1 METFKKTIFLTKSQ
15 ESDLIAK
22 WQEFHEPKY
31 CENLLVAFKPLIFN
45 LVKKYKY
52 YGVTYEDL
60 EQEAWL
66 GICTALE
73 KYDASRGVRFS
84 SYAKLW
90 INAYC
95 QDYVMRNWSIVRIGT
110 TRIHKKL
117 FFQLR
122 YLKSKLEAVETSYLD
137 FKIAKTI
144 AYNLQ
149 TTVSEVQFM
158 YDRLI
163 QKDQF
168 LDQRINENFE
178 ITFID
183 MLEDEVD
190 SVEIKL
196 INAEKQSSY
205 EAMQCQFYEFL
216 NEREF
221 DILIKH
227 RVQSPPQT
235 LEEISLHHGLSKERV
250 RQIEKHAVRKLKK
263 AFITFGIR
271 TIADSLI

>member
-1 METFKKTIFLTKSQ
+1 MQILTSNP
-15 ESDLIAK
+15 E
-22 WQEFHEPKY
+22 
-31 CENLLVAFKPLIFN
+31 
-45 LVKKYKY
+45 
-52 YGVTYEDL
+52 
-60 EQEAWL
+60 L
-66 GICTALE
+66 GLE

>member
-271 TIADSLI
+271 TIDDSLI

>member
-1 METFKKTIFLTKSQ
+1 
-15 ESDLIAK
+15 
-22 WQEFHEPKY
+22 
-31 CENLLVAFKPLIFN
+31 
-45 LVKKYKY
+45 
-52 YGVTYEDL
+52 
-60 EQEAWL
+60 
-66 GICTALE
+66 
-73 KYDASRGVRFS
+73 
-84 SYAKLW
+84 
-90 INAYC
+90 
-95 QDYVMRNWSIVRIGT
+95 
-110 TRIHKKL
+110 
-117 FFQLR
+117 
-122 YLKSKLEAVETSYLD
+122 
-137 FKIAKTI
+137 
-144 AYNLQ
+144 
-149 TTVSEVQFM
+149 M

-190 SVEIKL
+190 SLEIKL